1 MRVSMRKGKNDEI
14 DDEKFSI
21 SFEKELAEGEI
32 DSASEADELFS
43 IDAAGKDRSPSPI
56 ISKQPLPLHQRHA
69 SPSSSKQYGADR
81 TQKVIVPPPTESG
94 NKILEVRFCFANNL
108 TNFANIVC

>member
-1 MRVSMRKGKNDEI
+1 MNAKMRVSMRKGKNDEI

-21 SFEKELAEGEI
+21 SFEKESAEGEI

-43 IDAAGKDRSPSPI
+43 IDAAGKDRSPSPMI
-56 ISKQPLPLHQRHA
+56 TKQPLSLHQRPA

-94 NKILEVRFCFANNL
+94 NKILEVRFC
-108 TNFANIVC
+108 